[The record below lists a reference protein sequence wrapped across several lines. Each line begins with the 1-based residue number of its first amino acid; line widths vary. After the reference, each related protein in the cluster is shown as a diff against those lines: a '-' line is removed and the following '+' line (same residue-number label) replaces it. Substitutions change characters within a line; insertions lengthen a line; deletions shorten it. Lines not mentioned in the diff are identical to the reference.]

1 MRKIKEENN
10 MKMYVQRVVDY
21 IRMIGLIMIGNR
33 STAIELYG
41 LDGVISE

>member
-1 MRKIKEENN
+1 
-10 MKMYVQRVVDY
+10 MKLYVRRVVDY
-21 IRMIGLIMIGNR
+21 IRMIGLIVIGNR